1 MDKHRVHLGY
11 SECINC
17 SSVKKYS
24 SHTIYPHK
32 TGGFI
37 QPVTE
42 EQSEN
47 LNRLDR
53 RGTGSGKKAKGIM
66 ADKSWDRWLKKYEES
81 QSTMLRPSRCQSGQ
95 MGRIAN
101 PLVVGSNPTL
111 LSMKQALDLVMKEYD
126 KSGYYAACNYTQ
138 SLYTDDKITLMN
150 KSKIVNELTEWQMMT
165 TKQRKWQKKL
175 EISG

>member
-11 SECINC
+11 SECVEC

-53 RGTGSGKKAKGIM
+53 RGTGGTKKAKGIM
-66 ADKSWDRWLKKYEES
+66 ADKSWDRWLKKYRES

-101 PLVVGSNPTL
+101 PLSVGSKPTL

-138 SLYTDDKITLMN
+138 SLYSDDKITLMN
-150 KSKIVNELTEWQMMT
+150 KSNIVNELTEWQMMT

-175 EISG
+175 EIS

>member
-11 SECINC
+11 SECVDC

-53 RGTGSGKKAKGIM
+53 RGVSGERKAKGIV
-66 ADKSWDRWLKKYEES
+66 ADKSWDRWLKNYYNPKPVKKKFVPKPTPMPVYIPIKEAMNKVFDEYE
-81 QSTMLRPSRCQSGQ
+81 SR
-95 MGRIAN
+95 
-101 PLVVGSNPTL
+101 
-111 LSMKQALDLVMKEYD
+111 
-126 KSGYYAACNYTQ
+126 GYYSACDLTQ
-138 SLYTDDKITLMN
+138 SLYSDDKISLMT
-150 KSKIVNELTEWQMMT
+150 KSKITNELTEWQSMSS
-165 TKQRKWQKKL
+165 KQRKWQKKL

>member
-11 SECINC
+11 SECVDC

-42 EQSEN
+42 EQSQN

-53 RGTGSGKKAKGIM
+53 RGASGEKKAKGII
-66 ADKSWDRWLKKYEES
+66 ADKSWDRWLKKYNE
-81 QSTMLRPSRCQSGQ
+81 QVPNRKRA
-95 MGRIAN
+95 RIAN
-101 PLVVGSNPTL
+101 PKLVGSTPTL

-126 KSGYYAACNYTQ
+126 KSGYYAACDYTQ

-150 KSKIVNELTEWQMMT
+150 KSEIVNELTEWQLMT